1 MAAVEAD
8 AAAAGQP
15 ISIGEKFELL
25 QTHPNS
31 GQRQRHI
38 EKLLPRALE
47 LYKEA
52 KAKARRAEAME
63 VAKVKLAE
71 RKRDYEKT
79 TAENPPHVRPQDT
92 N

>member
-15 ISIGEKFELL
+15 ISLGEKFALL

-47 LYKEA
+47 IYKDA
-52 KAKARRAEAME
+52 KGKTRRLEAME
-63 VAKVKLAE
+63 AAKIKLSE
-71 RKRDYEKT
+71 QKRSEGET
-79 TAENPPHVRPQDT
+79 EQVEQPQAPS
-92 N
+92 